1 MLDTFS
7 AFIMTIVG
15 AFIASVL
22 HDRFK
27 RPTPRYS
34 FEFKKEVEYNSNPG
48 GTFFMGRVTEYLKNY
63 ICLENYGAVSLF
75 DVSTRIHFDKK
86 KDRLHYQTIGVTEG
100 VFDLEIGFL
109 PDPLP
114 LEYRLNHPKIP
125 DLFAG
130 RDKVIEER
138 TKTGFFIDDSD
149 VEKLKSLKSI
159 KVKVKYQWNGKDD
172 SDIWLFDFSD
182 ENEVRFRRLRPPLW
196 KRIILFFKRRFL

>member
-1 MLDTFS
+1 
-7 AFIMTIVG
+7 MTIVA

-34 FEFKKEVEYNSNPG
+34 FEFEKEGEYHANHG
-48 GTFFMGRVTEYLKNY
+48 GAFFTGRVTENLKNY

-100 VFDLEIGFL
+100 VCDLEIDFL

-114 LEYRLNHPKIP
+114 LEYQLKHPRIP
-125 DLFAG
+125 NLLAG
-130 RDKVIEER
+130 REEVIEER
-138 TKTGFFIDDSD
+138 TKTGFFH
-149 VEKLKSLKSI
+149 K
-159 KVKVKYQWNGKDD
+159 
-172 SDIWLFDFSD
+172 
-182 ENEVRFRRLRPPLW
+182 RLRYG
-196 KRIILFFKRRFL
+196 KTEKSQINQSKSQIINGTVRMIQMFGCLISQTRTKYVSSDFVHPCGET